1 MSLGKGL
8 SSLIPP
14 QQNNNSQKNEQ
25 QVKSSEIYISNTENN
40 NKNDNHKRNKESH
53 IFQIE
58 VDNIKPNP
66 YQPRKQYD
74 EDDLK
79 DLSNS
84 IREVGIIQPLVV
96 TKVEKENETGTKV
109 EYQLIAGERRLR
121 ASKIAGLSK
130 VPAIIRKGDTKRDNL
145 SIALIENIQRS
156 DLNPIETA
164 RAYAKLQDEFNL
176 TQQEIATKVGK
187 SRAAVANSLRLLNLP
202 SHMQEAVESK
212 KITESQAR
220 SLLAIDDV
228 SRQESIF
235 NDILKNKT
243 TTRKLN
249 KRIKKENENSNSSRE
264 NNFWEKQLEE
274 KLALPVSVK
283 KDGEGGQITIKFF
296 SKEEWQRLMDKL
308 TNQDF

>member
-14 QQNNNSQKNEQ
+14 QQNNGSPKKEGGTKFVETSTSDNFG
-25 QVKSSEIYISNTENN
+25 NN
-40 NKNDNHKRNKESH
+40 DQEDKKKYKESH
-53 IFQIE
+53 VFQIE
-58 VDNIKPNP
+58 VENIKPNP

-74 EDDLK
+74 ESDLK

-84 IREVGIIQPLVV
+84 IREVGVIQPLVV

-121 ASKIAGLSK
+121 ASKMAGLSK

-202 SHMQEAVESK
+202 SHIQEAVENK
-212 KITESQAR
+212 GITESQAR
-220 SLLAIDDV
+220 SLLTIEDP

-249 KRIKKENENSNSSRE
+249 KRIKKANEGGDNRE
-264 NNFWEKQLEE
+264 NNFWEKQIEE
-274 KLALPVSVK
+274 KLALPVSIK
-283 KDGEGGQITIKFF
+283 KSGDKGQVVIRFF
-296 SKEEWQRLMDKL
+296 SREEWQKLVDKL
-308 TNQDF
+308 TN